1 MSPGK
6 RFLSILTHGGWKMNS
21 SLIGKIEKA
30 QRYEQEPER
39 VTITQLQADFRGE
52 HDVYHLSLDGEHWK
66 CSCSFYHGYGTCSH
80 VMAVQRILAKMLSMG
95 SRSESP
101 LEHVGMG
108 ATE

>member
-1 MSPGK
+1 
-6 RFLSILTHGGWKMNS
+6 MNS

-101 LEHVGMG
+101 LEHV
-108 ATE
+108 ATGTGE